1 MSISFVPHVWQA
13 GVGATH
19 ASPLLTGFVGWA
31 AKGCPYEDGS
41 SERSKEII
49 NQHRAVKAALMQTKG
64 IKPV

>member
-1 MSISFVPHVWQA
+1 MRR
-13 GVGATH
+13 
-19 ASPLLTGFVGWA
+19 
-31 AKGCPYEDGS
+31 PYPYIEAGS